1 MSKILVTGSAGF
13 IGYHLVKSLIKRNHD
28 VIGIDNLNE
37 YYDKKLKTKRLDN
50 LNLLKEDHSYS
61 GSYDFYQLDLI
72 DKNRLEELFSK
83 NKFEI
88 IINLAAQAGVRYSID
103 NPYSYMESNLVGF
116 MNILECCRSSE
127 IKHLIFASSSSVYG
141 MNMQQPFS
149 VDHNTNFPISLYA
162 STKKSN
168 EVLAFSYS
176 HLYDIP
182 MTGLRFFTVYGP
194 FGRPDMAYF
203 KFTKAINEGKS
214 IDIYNYGKMKR
225 DFTYIDD
232 VVHGILGAINKIP
245 EEQNNNISSSKARFK
260 IYNLGNNKP
269 ITLKEFIN
277 CIEEALQKKAILN
290 ELPMQLGDVPITYA
304 DISDAKKELG
314 FNPKTDIKEGIS
326 NFVKWYKDFYL
337 D

>member
-141 MNMQQPFS
+141 INIQQPFS

-203 KFTKAINEGKS
+203 KFTKAISEGKS

-232 VVHGILGAINKIP
+232 VVHGILGVINKIP

-290 ELPMQLGDVPITYA
+290 ELPMQLGDVPTTYA

>member
-232 VVHGILGAINKIP
+232 IVHGILGAINKIP